1 MRNMMKPSNSASL
14 IVAVLVLSLSSPLV
28 AADVEISVSANPMT
42 AEATTDDAAEYDI
55 VIQNSGDD
63 DALVSL
69 STQQGNDCNGFTSTL
84 ETTTVTVDSGS
95 SETVKLTVSVSDQA
109 NGECE
114 TTVNAQG
121 QVSGGLPGSPSSDD
135 VTVTTTAGD
144 GGGLYSVSLTTDE
157 QLKTYD
163 GDTSGSDSVTWD
175 VDVENNGEQQANVQL
190 ELTSDSDC
198 ESDTLDATVDPQVLQ
213 LEPEDKETVEVTVDI
228 PDGSS
233 TEAGDHCFILKAT
246 VTNDPNAADQA
257 EDNLTLTLKVPER
270 KECDPDLQ
278 FTSHNLD
285 PGDSASNSFE
295 VENIGNTEWT
305 VTASAQAQNS
315 DHDISGWV
323 DFDSPLSKLLSEP
336 GGSQDSHT
344 FTFSVSPDDSV
355 ESGTQVGIKIQGRA
369 GTTIGCE
376 QILTVTVGQSH
387 AAALSLSK
395 NKLNNVEPGSSD
407 TLSVQVTNQG
417 NGMETMSIGAEGLPP
432 GWQVSFSQTSVT
444 VGSANSGNNRETVTA
459 EVFVPEDASA
469 VEDVVIAFTVGRG
482 GGSDPYDSK
491 DLTVS
496 VAAKHS
502 VTTSILSTQQTGRSD
517 QTVQF
522 PIEVTNSG
530 NIQDTFKLQTCDPND
545 QTGCNSPMWQSS
557 FSDSQGN
564 TITQIVLD
572 PGQKQTVFL
581 DVLVEGEEDADS
593 ASTLA
598 RIAIYGTNI
607 ADEHTVTV
615 VVSNYN
621 YAMAISPQNPGEIP
635 DQIQATL
642 PPGGSVT
649 TSFWVENTG
658 DYPGGD
664 TAVITVSGME
674 SSVLRTMTVEGVEID
689 GTFSIGNGERVLLV
703 VELEVSEGVANGV
716 SGVIEVGASSQKNT
730 AQRTTVDIVVE
741 IRTIHDLRFTLEGE
755 DSKSAEWPD
764 KAYFALFITNHGNV
778 VEDVEVLSSESLRGW
793 TVNVDFDEFELAPGE
808 TKEVQVSVVPP
819 SELLEDDTYRFTVTV
834 QPEGLPVAG
843 EPIDLQVTSV
853 MPSTFIGLSEEAT
866 QMLVYGSIILGSI
879 LVVVLFFR
887 SRAEN
892 RRIAE
897 VLENQ
902 FED

>member
-1 MRNMMKPSNSASL
+1 MRHTRSAP
-14 IVAVLVLSLSSPLV
+14 ILV
-28 AADVEISVSANPMT
+28 AILLVSITSPMAAAEVSVALSANPT
-42 AEATTDDAAEYDI
+42 AQEATTDDEAEYDI
-55 VIQNSGDD
+55 IVQNDGDED
-63 DALVSL
+63 ISVSL
-69 STQQGNDCNGFTSTL
+69 STQQGNDCNGFTSSL
-84 ETTTVTVDSGS
+84 ETFQVSVSEGS
-95 SETVKLTVSVSDQA
+95 SETVKLTVSVNDQA
-109 NGECE
+109 DGDCE
-114 TTVNAQG
+114 TTVNAQATG
-121 QVSGGLPGSPSSDD
+121 TGVGTPANDD

-144 GGGLYSVSLTTDE
+144 GGGLYSVSLSTDE
-157 QLKTYD
+157 QLKNYD
-163 GDTSGSDSVTWD
+163 GETTGSDSVTWD
-175 VDVENNGEQQANVQL
+175 VEVENNGEQQANVQL
-190 ELTSDSDC
+190 EMTSDSDC

-213 LEPEDKETVEVTVDI
+213 LEPEDTETVEVTVDI

-233 TEAGDHCFILKAT
+233 TEAGEHCFILRAT

-285 PGDSASNSFE
+285 PGDSATNSFE

-305 VTASAQAQNS
+305 VTANSQAQNS
-315 DHDISGWV
+315 DYDISGWV

-344 FTFSVSPDDSV
+344 FTFSVTPDDSV

-369 GTTIGCE
+369 GTSVGCE

-387 AAALSLSK
+387 AASLTLSK

-407 TLSVQVTNQG
+407 TLAVQITNQG
-417 NGMETMSIGAEGLPP
+417 NGMETMSVGVDGLPA

-444 VGSANSGNNRETVTA
+444 VGSANSGNNKETVTA

-469 VEDVVIAFTVGRG
+469 VEDTVITITVGRG

-491 DLTVS
+491 DLTIS

-545 QTGCNSPMWQSS
+545 QTGCNSPMWESS
-557 FSDSQGN
+557 FSDVQGN
-564 TITQIVLD
+564 AITQIVLD
-572 PGQKQTVFL
+572 PGQQKTVFL

-593 ASTLA
+593 ASVLA
-598 RIAIYGTNI
+598 RIAIYGTNV

-642 PPGGSVT
+642 PPGGTMTS
-649 TSFWVENTG
+649 SFWVENTG

-674 SSVLRTMTVEGVEID
+674 SSVIRTMTVEGVEID
-689 GTFSIGNGERVLLV
+689 GTFSIGNGERVLLEV
-703 VELEVSEGVANGV
+703 HLEVSEGVANGA

-730 AQRTTVDIVVE
+730 AHRTTVDIVVE

-755 DSKSAEWPD
+755 DSKSAEYPD
-764 KAYFALFITNHGNV
+764 KAYFTLFITNHGNV
-778 VEDVEVLSSESLRGW
+778 LEDVEVLSSESLRGW

-808 TKEVQVSVVPP
+808 TREVQVSVTPP
-819 SELLEDDTYRFTVTV
+819 SDLLDDDTYRFTVTV

-843 EPIDLQVTSV
+843 EPVDLEVTSE
-853 MPSTFIGLSEEAT
+853 MPTGFIGLSEDAT
-866 QMLVYGSIILGSI
+866 QKLVYGSIVLGSI

-887 SRAEN
+887 ARAES
-892 RRIAE
+892 RRIVE
-897 VLENQ
+897 ELENK
-902 FED
+902 FDD

>member
-1 MRNMMKPSNSASL
+1 MRNTMKRSNSASL

-28 AADVEISVSANPMT
+28 SADVDISVSANPMA

-69 STQQGNDCNGFTSTL
+69 STQQGNDCSGFTSTL
-84 ETTTVTVDSGS
+84 ESTTVTVDSGS

-121 QVSGGLPGSPSSDD
+121 QVSGGVPGSPSTDD

-157 QLKTYD
+157 QLMTYD
-163 GDTSGSDSVTWD
+163 GDTTGSDSVTWD

-213 LEPEDKETVEVTVDI
+213 LEPEDTETVEVTVDI

-344 FTFSVSPDDSV
+344 FTFSVTPDDAV

-387 AAALSLSK
+387 AASLSLSK

-417 NGMETMSIGAEGLPP
+417 NGVETMSIGAEGLPP

-469 VEDVVIAFTVGRG
+469 VEDVVITFTVGRG
-482 GGSDPYDSK
+482 GGSEPYDSK

-522 PIEVTNSG
+522 PIDITNSG

-642 PPGGSVT
+642 PPGGSIT

-703 VELEVSEGVANGV
+703 VQLEVSEGVANGV

-764 KAYFALFITNHGNV
+764 KAYFTLFITNHGNV

-793 TVNVDFDEFELAPGE
+793 TVNVDFDEFELGPGE